1 MRVVG
6 EIEAHRVARAPIGID
21 PERADLP
28 IAGDC
33 THQEED
39 QDQPRGKQEES
50 EATAPLT
57 FRFLAR
63 SWRAADRRS
72 RYNRCRRGADW
83 HGRGHGFLRGADRR
97 CGQHRFRRGDD
108 WLYVLDGLCGH
119 RRGGGDRIRY
129 GRFRVCRQ
137 GFNRRASLDHGRATR
152 QLLQPCPRGT
162 DWRRYRRG
170 GGDGILNRRRRQ
182 ASKPIVQLGLVGR
195 ILWLGSTPREEAHLR
210 PTVPPSDYDP
220 YFTRGRSAM
229 PL

>member
-6 EIEAHRVARAPIGID
+6 EIEARRVARAPIGID

-28 IAGDC
+28 IAGDR

-39 QDQPRGKQEES
+39 HDQPNGKQEES
-50 EATAPLT
+50 EAAAPLT
-57 FRFLAR
+57 FWFLAR

-72 RYNRCRRGADW
+72 QYNRCRRGADW
-83 HGRGHGFLRGADRR
+83 HGRDHGFLPGARR
-97 CGQHRFRRGDD
+97 CGQHGFRRGDG
-108 WLYVLDGLCGH
+108 WRYVVDGLGGH
-119 RRGGGDRIRY
+119 RRGRGDRIRY
-129 GRFRVCRQ
+129 GRFRVRGQ
-137 GFNRRASLDHGRATR
+137 RFDRPNGLDRGRATR

-182 ASKPIVQLGLVGR
+182 ASKPILQLGLVGR
-195 ILWLGSTPREEAHLR
+195 ILWLGSTPRWEAHLG
-210 PTVPPSDYDP
+210 PTLTPPDYDP
-220 YFTRGRSAM
+220 YFARGRSGM